1 MLLLASLCL
10 LATGAYR
17 FQPDQSIE
25 YLLSLTQQPGGA
37 PPGIPSDF
45 DCAWRNAALPY
56 AKRVQPSLSKDQ
68 QKQLH
73 DALQL
78 TVLCGVEFA
87 PVEPAPLSSASLL
100 VAENVLSKAR
110 TEIYVD
116 AAAGSDSNTG
126 TTISNPLQTLAAAVA
141 ASRKVPG
148 HGVDATAA
156 IIQLRKGVYYL
167 SETIVLQEA
176 DSGLTITAYKGEEA
190 ELSGGLPLSS
200 LQWTPSS
207 ANPKIHTTKV
217 PKALL
222 SGAAIRALHINGVR
236 ATLARYP
243 NSNPE
248 LDLFPD
254 GYIANKT

>member
-1 MLLLASLCL
+1 MINYRPHSSMLLLASLCL

-56 AKRVQPSLSKDQ
+56 AKRVQPSLSRDQ

-176 DSGLTITAYKGEEA
+176 DSGA
-190 ELSGGLPLSS
+190 LPS
-200 LQWTPSS
+200 QT
-207 ANPKIHTTKV
+207 V
-217 PKALL
+217 P
-222 SGAAIRALHINGVR
+222 
-236 ATLARYP
+236 
-243 NSNPE
+243 
-248 LDLFPD
+248 
-254 GYIANKT
+254 